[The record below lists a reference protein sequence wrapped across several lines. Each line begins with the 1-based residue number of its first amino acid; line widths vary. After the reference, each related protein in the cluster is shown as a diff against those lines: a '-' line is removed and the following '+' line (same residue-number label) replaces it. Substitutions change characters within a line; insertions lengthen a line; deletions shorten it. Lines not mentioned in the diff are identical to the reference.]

1 MEDEEEVEREKRRR
15 VRSSSSIADPDSDSS
30 QTPRDMPASDSTSGT
45 DATSEKSQGL
55 SR

>member
-15 VRSSSSIADPDSDSS
+15 VRSSSSTADSDSS